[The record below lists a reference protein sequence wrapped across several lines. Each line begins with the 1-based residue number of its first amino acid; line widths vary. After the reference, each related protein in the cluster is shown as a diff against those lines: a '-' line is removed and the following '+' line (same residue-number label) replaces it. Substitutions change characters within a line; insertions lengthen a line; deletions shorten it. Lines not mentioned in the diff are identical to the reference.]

1 MRAKSLQSRTTLWDP
16 MTVASYVPLFME
28 FSRQEYRSGLPF
40 QGIFPTLESNRCL
53 QHLLHWQVGSL
64 PLEPPGKPLVST
76 YLPTIT
82 LNGPNAPIK
91 RPIMAEWIFKSREGR
106 IWKRIEYFPRVSQ
119 VVLVVKHLPAM
130 QDGHMGSVPGLERSP

>member
-1 MRAKSLQSRTTLWDP
+1 MHACVLSHFSHVQLFETLL
-16 MTVASYVPLFME
+16 TVASYVPLFMG
-28 FSRQEYRSGLPF
+28 FSRQEYRSGLTF

-64 PLEPPGKPLVST
+64 PLAPPGKPLVST

-91 RPIMAEWIFKSREGR
+91 RPIMAEWIFSFFSLFIFIFFCSEFCHTLK
-106 IWKRIEYFPRVSQ
+106 
-119 VVLVVKHLPAM
+119 
-130 QDGHMGSVPGLERSP
+130 